1 MPKKA
6 DSMTGGVQLMAEGLQ
21 LRHILSMMGV
31 AGFMQWRQFPSR
43 PRCYGTDWE
52 RVPGGGRYDISDVSI
67 PNHDGIDCEDS

>member
-1 MPKKA
+1 
-6 DSMTGGVQLMAEGLQ
+6 MAEGLQ

-52 RVPGGGRYDISDVSI
+52 RVPGGWALRYQRCLDPES
-67 PNHDGIDCEDS
+67 